1 MKKILDNKIINTI
14 ISTIE
19 GIICFFLF
27 CIVVIT
33 LFQRINGSFFGYRIY
48 TVASA
53 SMIPNYNVGDVLLVE
68 KVKLT
73 DIDVGDAVTY
83 LGEAPTVKDM
93 IITHR
98 VEKIEKE
105 NGIYYFHTKGI
116 ANNIEDPIVEGKQ
129 IIGKVTHKFYFLSF
143 IGRITTNVY
152 KIFFFITVPI
162 AVLIAIEIIKTIK
175 EKDEEDE
182 EET

>member
-68 KVKLT
+68 KRQSHGSFGILGDGIHINYHKYDIATGSAGVIEVKL
-73 DIDVGDAVTY
+73 
-83 LGEAPTVKDM
+83 EKD
-93 IITHR
+93 
-98 VEKIEKE
+98 
-105 NGIYYFHTKGI
+105 I
-116 ANNIEDPIVEGKQ
+116 ANQYLLEKYNID
-129 IIGKVTHKFYFLSF
+129 
-143 IGRITTNVY
+143 
-152 KIFFFITVPI
+152 
-162 AVLIAIEIIKTIK
+162 
-175 EKDEEDE
+175 
-182 EET
+182 